1 MANTTAHTSTD
12 APTTTPAT
20 TGPTPATTGP
30 THADTDRP
38 RLVVLVGST
47 RRGRFGPVPARWF
60 ADEARAHGALSVEV
74 LDLAEFDLPQS
85 LDTTPDVTALGE
97 RLAAADAFVVVTPE
111 YNHSFSSVLK
121 TAIDH
126 YHGEWQAKP
135 VAFVSYGGM
144 GGGLRAVEQL
154 RLVFAELHA
163 VTMRNTVSFHNYP
176 TVFGEDGTPSDA
188 ASASAAAKQMLDQLA
203 WWAVALRR
211 ARAEHPYS
219 T

>member
-1 MANTTAHTSTD
+1 MTNTTAHTSTD
-12 APTTTPAT
+12 AATTTPAT
-20 TGPTPATTGP
+20 TGPA
-30 THADTDRP
+30 HADPTDRP

-47 RRGRFGPVPARWF
+47 RRERFCPVPADWF
-60 ADEARAHGALSVEV
+60 AAEVRAHGALSVEV
-74 LDLAEFDLPQS
+74 LDLAGFDLPQS

-97 RLAAADAFVVVTPE
+97 RLADADAFVVVTPE
-111 YNHSFSSVLK
+111 YNHSFPSALK

-126 YHGEWQAKP
+126 YHSEWQAKP

-176 TVFGEDGTPSDA
+176 TVFGEDGTPSEA

-219 T
+219 A

>member
-1 MANTTAHTSTD
+1 MTNTTAHTSTD
-12 APTTTPAT
+12 AAISAPAT
-20 TGPTPATTGP
+20 SAAATTDP

-47 RRGRFGPVPARWF
+47 RRGRFCPVPADWF
-60 ADEARAHGALSVEV
+60 AAEARAHGALSVEV
-74 LDLAEFDLPQS
+74 LDLTEFDLPQS

-97 RLAAADAFVVVTPE
+97 RLAAADGFVVVTPE
-111 YNHSFSSVLK
+111 YNHSFPSALK

-126 YHGEWQAKP
+126 YHSEWQAKP

-176 TVFGEDGTPSDA
+176 TVFGEDGTPADA